1 MYEELSQLPYAAM
14 SASLFAN
21 HVITNQERMEIEK
34 LIGTKQMERVLDIL
48 IQSLKCKVTT
58 KYKGLLKAMEK
69 NDDIVLHSKVRQL
82 GKCVKLTTKY
92 SYI

>member
-1 MYEELSQLPYAAM
+1 MYEEWSQLPYAAM

-21 HVITNQERMEIEK
+21 HVITNQEKMEIET

-48 IQSLKCKVTT
+48 IQSLNCKVTT
-58 KYKGLLKAMEK
+58 KYMGLLKAMEK
-69 NDDIVLHSKVRQL
+69 NDDVTLCSKVREL
-82 GKCVKLTTKY
+82 GKCIKLTTKY